1 MRYNNFKVG
10 DKVIALESGTVEDE
24 FCYDR
29 GIIKG
34 EIYTITSIGDNGRWL
49 RFFNGTN
56 GKSSTQFK
64 PVKKEVE
71 VYGIV
76 KFLKE
81 HQNVI

>member
-1 MRYNNFKVG
+1 MESKFKIG
-10 DKVIALESGTVEDE
+10 DKVIALSNGTVEDE
-24 FCYDR
+24 FRHDR
-29 GIIKG
+29 DIIKG

-49 RFFNGTN
+49 RFFNGKF
-56 GKSSTQFK
+56 GKKYTLFK